1 MKRMLS
7 SDRNIT
13 FVLGSLLL
21 MIPVISLEVVH
32 EVEPSGNTDIGNMTL
47 QQLCEFILHYNET
60 MCNCQVLEE
69 ICLIYNYTDHQRS
82 KDKVKYK
89 FEDCDEMTQAALVIS
104 MSILGIFGNL
114 LVVIITYHSWKQSS
128 LCHKLIGGLGLCDL
142 AFALMDLIQTV
153 PLLWTCSAFYGE
165 IMCKFFAFANNT
177 VAMIGLGFILIVA
190 IERYVGI
197 CYPFTR
203 GLSTRA
209 VLFMIIANV
218 SLGILLNTPLA
229 IIYKVDEFDR
239 CREFWSSQL
248 RAKVYSWLMLMLSFV
263 LPITAI
269 ALMYYRIIYTIKTSM
284 KQYRNVT
291 IKDKPTMKRNK
302 EQQRVMFILI
312 SILIAFFLLVAPDKF
327 IWALKDQG
335 FLDNLTNQMLNI
347 LNLCTRIP
355 FSFHVVINPLIYSV
369 IDRKFRE
376 SLKNLLTCRNN
387 GSEPSGKSKRYSM
400 SITGQDGPTDNNE
413 KDDCA
418 V

>member
-1 MKRMLS
+1 MRERLLS
-7 SDRNIT
+7 LEQSFIL
-13 FVLGSLLL
+13 VPLLL
-21 MIPVISLEVVH
+21 MIPPVTPFDIVNEVQ
-32 EVEPSGNTDIGNMTL
+32 PSGNTDIGNLTL
-47 QQLCEFILHYNET
+47 QQLCQFILHYNES
-60 MCNCQVLEE
+60 MCNCQILEE
-69 ICLIYNYTDHQRS
+69 ICLIYNYTDHWRS
-82 KDKVKYK
+82 KEKVIYK
-89 FEDCDEMTQAALVIS
+89 FEDCDEITQATLVIS
-104 MSILGIFGNL
+104 MSIFGTFGNL
-114 LVVIITYHSWKQSS
+114 LVVIITYHNWKQSS
-128 LCHKLIGGLGLCDL
+128 LCHKLIGGLGICDL

-203 GLSTRA
+203 GLSTKA
-209 VLFMIIANV
+209 VLLMIIANV
-218 SLGILLNTPLA
+218 LLGVVLNIPLA
-229 IIYKVDEFDR
+229 IIYKVDEFNR
-239 CREFWSSQL
+239 CREFWSSRL

-269 ALMYYRIIYTIKTSM
+269 ALMYYRIIYTMRRSM
-284 KQYRNVT
+284 KQYRNVS
-291 IKDKPTMKRNK
+291 IKDKPTMRRNK

-312 SILIAFFLLVAPDKF
+312 AILIAFFLLVAPDKF

-335 FLDNLTNQMLNI
+335 FLENLTNQMLNI
-347 LNLCTRIP
+347 LNLCARIP

-376 SLKNLLTCRNN
+376 SLKNLLSCRDYHR
-387 GSEPSGKSKRYSM
+387 SEPGGKNKRDSVNVTGKDGSM
-400 SITGQDGPTDNNE
+400 NSDE
-413 KDDCA
+413 KDCA